1 MIDLSFRFSEKRLA
15 DEDDTKIIEGVS
27 FLGEKGSATVRFE
40 GKACYDI
47 I

>member
-1 MIDLSFRFSEKRLA
+1 MIDLSFRFSEKEA
-15 DEDDTKIIEGVS
+15 EDSTKIIEGKS
-27 FLGEKGSATVRFE
+27 LLGEKGSATVRFE